1 MNRGFT
7 FAALACAATAAFA
20 ANTVRPTFL
29 WDASTDTMGRVIT
42 GSSEE
47 TSGSW
52 FTYDDANDNGN
63 SHFIFPPE
71 FDLNTYDSYPFALM
85 IEAYGGI
92 KLGVVLDDGYEYPYV
107 GLGFNIWNEDQDGA
121 NITAWGGICL
131 EYSSDLD
138 FSVVLGI
145 EDQKNILAYN
155 GDIEKRVGKSDSL
168 TVVDIPWEHFYG
180 LFGEKNALT
189 QAAAIKLKFQGEA
202 GTKAK
207 GDFFLKKIGSLGQ
220 CKSDPVTPPRNDEP
234 RKVNPAFLW
243 DGSTDTEGRVITGS
257 PEWTSGW
264 WYDVYDHNDGGNSY
278 ITYPADCELN
288 TYYNIPYAPMFE
300 GYGGFTV
307 TVELGEVI
315 ELREGYLDPYAGV
328 AFNIW
333 NLEDNGDGY
342 GVDISEWGGFCLEYS
357 SQVDF
362 YVEIGVEDEANITE
376 RNNFKAPI
384 KSSSDT
390 VLVEVPWAKFAQE
403 SGWGK
408 QADMDSVLAHAAIVR
423 VKFEGEAGTK
433 GKFFM
438 SKLGSLGTCDG
449 RVAAI
454 RPTVN
459 SQVNVSVS
467 GRTVNFGGVVPS
479 AKVSVMDLQ
488 GHIVKSSTAASAM
501 DLNALPAGI
510 YMLRV
515 QGHGVNHIQKI
526 ILK

>member
-47 TSGSW
+47 TSGYW

-63 SHFIFPPE
+63 SHFIFPAE

-121 NITAWGGICL
+121 NIATWGGICL

-207 GDFFLKKIGSLGQ
+207 GDFFLKKIGSLG
-220 CKSDPVTPPRNDEP
+220 
-234 RKVNPAFLW
+234 
-243 DGSTDTEGRVITGS
+243 
-257 PEWTSGW
+257 
-264 WYDVYDHNDGGNSY
+264 
-278 ITYPADCELN
+278 
-288 TYYNIPYAPMFE
+288 
-300 GYGGFTV
+300 
-307 TVELGEVI
+307 
-315 ELREGYLDPYAGV
+315 
-328 AFNIW
+328 
-333 NLEDNGDGY
+333 
-342 GVDISEWGGFCLEYS
+342 
-357 SQVDF
+357 
-362 YVEIGVEDEANITE
+362 
-376 RNNFKAPI
+376 
-384 KSSSDT
+384 
-390 VLVEVPWAKFAQE
+390 
-403 SGWGK
+403 
-408 QADMDSVLAHAAIVR
+408 
-423 VKFEGEAGTK
+423 
-433 GKFFM
+433 
-438 SKLGSLGTCDG
+438 TCDG

-454 RPTVN
+454 RPTVY

-467 GRTVNFGGVVPS
+467 GRTVNFGGVDPS

-501 DLNALPAGI
+501 DLNTLPAGI